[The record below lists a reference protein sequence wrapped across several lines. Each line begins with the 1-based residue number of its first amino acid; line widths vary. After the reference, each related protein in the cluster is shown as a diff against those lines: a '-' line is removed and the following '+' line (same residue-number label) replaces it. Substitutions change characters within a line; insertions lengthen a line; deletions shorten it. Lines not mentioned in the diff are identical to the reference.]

1 MFFRFLKFYFSYNW
15 VKEEKYM
22 KIKSNRY
29 NKVYILLT
37 LLLTLFL
44 PACGSSPTLSSN
56 TSTSFTTDTSN
67 DCLIDLRGEVMHP
80 GIYKVESGSLL
91 YDVIELAGGFTAY
104 ANIANLNL
112 VSLITSNMKIV
123 IEKKAEK
130 KGESTPLNQHKINL
144 NTCTKTELL
153 TLPGI
158 GDSKA
163 NAILSYREQTGA
175 FQHVED
181 LLKVNGIGPTL
192 FQDIQALVTI

>member
-1 MFFRFLKFYFSYNW
+1 MFLRLLKIYFSYDW
-15 VKEEKYM
+15 VKEEKHM

-91 YDVIELAGGFTAY
+91 YNVIELAGGFTAY
-104 ANIANLNL
+104 ANITNLNL
-112 VSLITSNMKIV
+112 VSVITSNMKIV
-123 IEKKAEK
+123 IEKKEEDK
-130 KGESTPLNQHKINL
+130 DFVNPVGHSKINI
-144 NTCTKTELL
+144 NTCTKVELL

-163 NAILSYREQTGA
+163 NAILAYREKVGA
-175 FQHVED
+175 FQQIEE
-181 LLKVNGIGPTL
+181 LLQVNGIGQTL
-192 FQDIQALVTI
+192 FQEIQALITI

>member
-1 MFFRFLKFYFSYNW
+1 
-15 VKEEKYM
+15 M

-29 NKVYILLT
+29 NKVCILLT

-104 ANIANLNL
+104 ANITNLNL
-112 VSLITSNMKIV
+112 VSTITSNMKIV
-123 IEKKAEK
+123 VEKKEK
-130 KGESTPLNQHKINL
+130 NKDIATPITYTKINL
-144 NTCTKTELL
+144 NSCTKAELL

-163 NAILSYREQTGA
+163 NAILSYREKVGA
-175 FQHVED
+175 FQQIED
-181 LLKVNGIGPTL
+181 LLKVNGIGQTL
-192 FQDIQALVTI
+192 FQDIQAFVTI

>member
-1 MFFRFLKFYFSYNW
+1 
-15 VKEEKYM
+15 M

-44 PACGSSPTLSSN
+44 PACGSTPTLSSN
-56 TSTSFTTDTSN
+56 TSTSFTMDTSN

-104 ANIANLNL
+104 ANISNLNL
-112 VSLITSNMKIV
+112 VSVITSNMKIV
-123 IEKKAEK
+123 IEKI
-130 KGESTPLNQHKINL
+130 GENRDVSIPLEHSKINI

-163 NAILSYREQTGA
+163 NAILSYREKVGA
-175 FQHVED
+175 FQQIED
-181 LLKVNGIGPTL
+181 LLKVNGIGQTL
-192 FQDIQALVTI
+192 FQDIQALITI